1 MTQKKKHIGYL
12 ALAALLVLVLMYSR
26 QIFQALSTLWGI
38 AFPLVIGCALAY
50 VLNLIMIRLEKL
62 LFSNQN
68 NRLMNRYKS
77 LICLVLAVVMI
88 VLVVFFIINLVLP
101 QLANAIAI
109 FSASIPGFLDR
120 LLTTLD
126 QIELSPLLLEQIEN
140 MFNSQTDIRDQLIRF
155 ATKGIGGVLSS
166 ASAVV
171 GGVGNA
177 VFGFFVA
184 FSFAVYILAG
194 KKKLAQQAEM
204 IGRAFVPEKWFEQI
218 KLVLFTADETFSSF
232 IVGQF
237 TEAVILG
244 TLCMVGMLLLRIPYA
259 SAVGVFMGAT
269 ALIPVFGAWI
279 GAAVGVLLILAVSP
293 VKAVVF
299 LIFVVILQQ
308 TENNLIY
315 PRVVGTSIGLPGI
328 WVLAAITVG
337 AGIGGIAG
345 MMISVPLAATAY
357 KLFRAVVKHRLEEQG
372 VHEGA

>member
-1 MTQKKKHIGYL
+1 MIQKKKYIGYL
-12 ALAALLVLVLMYSR
+12 VFAALLVLVLMYSR
-26 QIFQALSTLWGI
+26 QIFRALNSLWGI
-38 AFPLVIGCALAY
+38 ILPLVIGCALAY
-50 VLNLIMIRLEKL
+50 VLNLIMVRLEKL
-62 LFSNQN
+62 LFSN
-68 NRLMNRYKS
+68 LDNRYLNRCKS
-77 LICLVLAVVMI
+77 LVCLVLAVVLI
-88 VLVVFFIINLVLP
+88 VLVLFFITNLVLP

-109 FSASIPGFLDR
+109 FSASIPGFIDR
-120 LLTTLD
+120 LLQTLD
-126 QIELSPLLLEQIEN
+126 QIELSPLVLEQIEN
-140 MFNSQTDIRDQLIRF
+140 MFDSQADIRDQIFKF

-171 GGVGNA
+171 GSVGSA

-194 KKKLAQQAEM
+194 KTKLAQQADM
-204 IGRAFVPEKWFEQI
+204 IGRAFIPEQWLERI
-218 KLVLFTADETFSSF
+218 KLVLATADETFSSF

-244 TLCMVGMLLLRIPYA
+244 TLCMAGMLILRLPYA

-293 VKAVVF
+293 VKAIVF

-308 TENNLIY
+308 AENNLIY

-337 AGIGGIAG
+337 AGVSGIAG
-345 MMISVPLAATAY
+345 MMISVPFAATAY
-357 KLFRAVVKHRLEEQG
+357 KLFRAVVKRRLEEQG